1 MLTKREYLGPTSTDT
16 ELAFLVCNQA
26 QITSESVVFDPFCGT
41 ESILVAAAHFRAM
54 CFGADIDMRVLRGW
68 SVGRSTSESPGDIF
82 TNFGVYGLTPPEIIR
97 NDVSHLEVY
106 RAIRCSHLRPS
117 LWDPRRVS

>member
-1 MLTKREYLGPTSTDT
+1 
-16 ELAFLVCNQA
+16 
-26 QITSESVVFDPFCGT
+26 
-41 ESILVAAAHFRAM
+41 M

-117 LWDPRRVS
+117 LWNPGRVCKKTLSSENSTEIYESRDVIMDLAAWVLRKGGRLVYLLPTDREQQQ